1 MIEFTIPEDIFL
13 EPPPEIEYTF
23 NPVFE
28 EEIEIVE
35 EFNIIAMD
43 EFFLKMTITKTLS
56 WRNTFQWML
65 SLLKS

>member
-1 MIEFTIPEDIFL
+1 MEFTIPEDIFM

-56 WRNTFQWML
+56 WKNIFQWML
-65 SLLKS
+65 SPLKS